1 MILIIDNI
9 EEITKEIIEE
19 KDKLKLLYKQKLND
33 IMRHYGVELDIKH
46 LGTEKI
52 SVIKFINLKFQ
63 NGINNL
69 SVSYDN
75 ISMKYCFISY
85 DFDNDKDLKLINYK
99 KMISN
104 LEKRYKLQLIVDE
117 CNRANNE
124 YLKNLEDI
132 NIKLQYLKD
141 NLN

>member
-46 LGTEKI
+46 LSTEKI

-104 LEKRYKLQLIVDE
+104 LEKRYKLQLVVDE